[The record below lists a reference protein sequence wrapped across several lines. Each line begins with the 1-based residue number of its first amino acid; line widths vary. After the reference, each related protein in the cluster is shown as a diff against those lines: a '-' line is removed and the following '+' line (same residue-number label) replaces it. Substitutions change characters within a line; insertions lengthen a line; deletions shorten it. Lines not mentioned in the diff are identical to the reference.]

1 MTNPLTGTDVH
12 RAIQEWQRLAENE
25 RATWEQAAG
34 LHRSRGERTTATA
47 EFVAARLGVV
57 LRRRREGRR
66 DEWKASH

>member
-12 RAIQEWQRLAENE
+12 RAIQEWQCLPGDQRT
-25 RATWEQAAG
+25 TWVQAAE

-47 EFVAARLGVV
+47 EFVAARLGMV

-66 DEWKASH
+66 DEWKVC